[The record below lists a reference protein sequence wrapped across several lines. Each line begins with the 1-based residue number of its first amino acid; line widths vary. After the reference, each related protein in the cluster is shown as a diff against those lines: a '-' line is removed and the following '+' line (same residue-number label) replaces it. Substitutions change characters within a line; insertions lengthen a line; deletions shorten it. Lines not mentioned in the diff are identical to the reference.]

1 MFSVLC
7 DTNGYRIVST
17 PFSIFTKKKKCP
29 AGFYIYIF
37 FFLSSPLYTYKNK
50 FPTQV
55 DTPRISPFGP
65 VSVSP
70 AP

>member
-7 DTNGYRIVST
+7 DTKGYTIVSI
-17 PFSIFTKKKKCP
+17 PFLYLQKINMQQV
-29 AGFYIYIF
+29 YIYIF
-37 FFLSSPLYTYKNK
+37 SPLNAYKNKNK

-55 DTPRISPFGP
+55 DTPSISPFGP